1 MYTGYKELMLSDEQM
16 ANFYT
21 NPERLTQD
29 LIENEYL
36 LIEDLNGMPV
46 DKYCYQ
52 NGGLRKVNFPTVS
65 NKYSKMIKPRNDQQ
79 VFALDML

>member
-21 NPERLTQD
+21 NPEQLTQD

-36 LIEDLNGMPV
+36 LLEDFNGITV
-46 DKYCYQ
+46 DKYC
-52 NGGLRKVNFPTVS
+52 F
-65 NKYSKMIKPRNDQQ
+65 
-79 VFALDML
+79 

>member
-1 MYTGYKELMLSDEQM
+1 MYTGYKELILSDEQM

-21 NPERLTQD
+21 NSERLTQD

-52 NGGLRKVNFPTVS
+52 TIWE
-65 NKYSKMIKPRNDQQ
+65 SKIISETEQKICGC
-79 VFALDML
+79 L

>member
-1 MYTGYKELMLSDEQM
+1 MYTGYKELILSDEQM

-21 NPERLTQD
+21 NSERLTQD

-52 NGGLRKVNFPTVS
+52 NGELRKVNFPTVS
-65 NKYSKMIKPRNDQQ
+65 NKYSKMIKPRND
-79 VFALDML
+79 

>member
-52 NGGLRKVNFPTVS
+52 NGGLRKVSFPTVS
-65 NKYSKMIKPRNDQQ
+65 NKYSKMIKPRND
-79 VFALDML
+79 

>member
-1 MYTGYKELMLSDEQM
+1 MYTGYKELMLSNEQM

-46 DKYCYQ
+46 DKYCSQ
-52 NGGLRKVNFPTVS
+52 NGELRKVNFPTV
-65 NKYSKMIKPRNDQQ
+65 R
-79 VFALDML
+79 ALRLGNIPFHFKHA